1 MTSRRVVLAL
11 WLAWAFV
18 TWNVVFDRAVAVAG
32 AEFTRDQ
39 IARHQQGE
47 PVAFIEEAF
56 TPRVRAAAV
65 EASLYAAVILVAGA
79 VVVVRKP

>member
-1 MTSRRVVLAL
+1 MKSRRVVLAL

-39 IARHQQGE
+39 IARHEQGA
-47 PVAFIEEAF
+47 PVLFIEDAF
-56 TPRVRAAAV
+56 SPRVRTAAV
-65 EASLYAAVILVAGA
+65 YASLYAAAILAAGG
-79 VVVVRKP
+79 VVVLRKP

>member
-1 MTSRRVVLAL
+1 MTSRRVLLAL

-39 IARHQQGE
+39 IARHQKGE
-47 PVAFIEEAF
+47 AVAFIEDAF
-56 TPRVRAAAV
+56 SPRVGAAAV
-65 EASLYAAVILVAGA
+65 EASLYAAVILVTGA
-79 VVVVRKP
+79 VVMLRKR